1 MIHIENFKNNKIFN
15 ELNKNPDSRK
25 YSCKIFMSRDIFRE
39 IDPIFLSSKR
49 ISLRF
54 TNDRETIHLGNNKPG
69 TCSIGNQ
76 VNRLKLKFDESRMN
90 EKTERVSRSR

>member
-49 ISLRF
+49 ISLRTIVKRF
-54 TNDRETIHLGNNKPG
+54 ISAITNPALA
-69 TCSIGNQ
+69 
-76 VNRLKLKFDESRMN
+76 
-90 EKTERVSRSR
+90 RSVTK